1 MTYFILIMTSQAID
15 AARRGP
21 AFVEGGALLFG
32 AATTAA
38 DFLLYEHVQ
47 LCRCHCPELIELAEV
62 RRFCDAFELL
72 PGVAEYLNSASRVS
86 VPINV
91 GTRYGGSTD
100 PAAPFAVAPPRP
112 PPSL

>member
-38 DFLLYEHVQ
+38 DFVLYEHVQ

-72 PGVAEYLNSASRVS
+72 PQVRL
-86 VPINV
+86 
-91 GTRYGGSTD
+91 
-100 PAAPFAVAPPRP
+100 PR
-112 PPSL
+112 LRAH